1 MKKYRCV
8 VCEDTYMVDGNQCR
22 VCPPPEPKPI
32 DMVLYCPA
40 CGTQHIDHPAEH
52 SGSCL
57 GAGGG
62 VYDDYCICGAW
73 TNPPHRSHLCHT
85 CGCVWRPA
93 DVPTNG
99 VVFTKT
105 SGSRDNFNP
114 ATVKNVLERLGYVVS
129 KDIPWLYDM
138 ENCPIGS
145 KCLLLNHGGVCVLG
159 PLTFGTRKDFMAW
172 SPMPKRNH
180 EEEARRGLAH

>member
-1 MKKYRCV
+1 VKKYRCV

-22 VCPPPEPKPI
+22 VCPPPEPKPV

-40 CGTQHIDHPAEH
+40 CGTQHIDEPEAEPH
-52 SGSCL
+52 DIESDL
-57 GAGGG
+57 R
-62 VYDDYCICGAW
+62 W
-73 TNPPHRSHLCHT
+73 TNPPHRSHLCAA
-85 CGCVWRPA
+85 CGWVWRPA
-93 DVPTNG
+93 DVCTNG
-99 VVFTKT
+99 VAAIQTR
-105 SGSRDNFNP
+105 GQRDDDP
-114 ATVKNVLERLGYVVS
+114 ARITQVLKRLGYVVA